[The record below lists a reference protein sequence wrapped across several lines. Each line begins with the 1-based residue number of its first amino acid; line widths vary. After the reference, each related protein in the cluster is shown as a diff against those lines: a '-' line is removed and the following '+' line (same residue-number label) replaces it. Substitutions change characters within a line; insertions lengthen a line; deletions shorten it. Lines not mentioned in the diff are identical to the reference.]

1 MIMKT
6 RYYTISI
13 LSFLALMSCEQ
24 FLEVDLPGQEPKLVL
39 NSLIE
44 PSDTVKVFLTQ
55 SRGVL
60 SGKEYDE
67 FDLVKDATVQLK
79 DGTGKIYTLDYID
92 RSRPYDT
99 NAFYYLS
106 GKDLAGGESF
116 EISVAK
122 EGFPTISSEEVLP
135 QKVIIKSIEMT
146 NLGSNGG
153 LDTEDV
159 FEVVVKFSDPPGK
172 DFYEISG
179 EILGQDIFVNG
190 GDTTYF
196 FYSSALYPKPVN
208 PIYEK
213 DYLLRNVILFR
224 DNLLNGTES
233 EMVFRTSIRRN
244 LDMKVTI
251 RLSHVS
257 ESYYRYYDTADLQQ
271 YNSGDILSQPVLVYT
286 NIKNGLG
293 IFKAR
298 NTDERVIEIRVD
310 D

>member
-1 MIMKT
+1 MKT
-6 RYYTISI
+6 RYLTISI

-60 SGKEYDE
+60 AGREYDE

-79 DGTGKIYTLDYID
+79 DGTGNIYTLDYID

-99 NAFYYLS
+99 DAFYYLR
-106 GKDLAGGESF
+106 GKDLVGGESF
-116 EISVAK
+116 EISVEK
-122 EGFPTISSEEVLP
+122 EGFPKISSEEVLP
-135 QKVIIKSIEMT
+135 QKVDIKSIEMT

-153 LDTEDV
+153 LETEDV
-159 FEVVVKFSDPPGK
+159 FEVTVKFSDPPGN

-179 EILGQDIFVNG
+179 GISGRDIFVNA

-196 FYSSALYPKPVN
+196 SYSSALYPKPVN

-213 DYLLRNVILFR
+213 DYLLRNVLLFR
-224 DNLLNGTES
+224 DNLLNGAES
-233 EMVFRTSIRRN
+233 EMVFRTSIRRD
-244 LDMKVTI
+244 LDLKVTI

-257 ESYYRYYDTADLQQ
+257 ESYYLYYDTADLQQ

-298 NTDERVIEIRVD
+298 NTDERVIEMRVD